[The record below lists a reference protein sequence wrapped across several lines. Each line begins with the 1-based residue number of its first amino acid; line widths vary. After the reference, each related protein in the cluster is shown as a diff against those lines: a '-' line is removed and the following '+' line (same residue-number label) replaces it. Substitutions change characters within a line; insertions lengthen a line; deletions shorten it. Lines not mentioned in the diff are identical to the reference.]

1 MQAETARMRPSVAP
15 GQAACGLAL
24 LLWLGLAFAGPA
36 AHAQPAGPSKPA
48 ASGTANGKR
57 AAPAALSEPR
67 PRWSDLTPR
76 QQQSLTP
83 LAAHWASLSEG
94 QKRKWLAISHNY
106 PTMPPAEQ
114 AKLRSR
120 MTEWVSLSPQQ
131 RSQARLNFAETKTLS
146 TDEKNAKWEAYQA
159 LSPEERQKLAAN
171 ANASGKPTGA
181 ATAVKPVSRQ
191 KLATVPTAR
200 PSPKA
205 PPKIAVAPYQVDHNT
220 LLPQPLQPMPMPAQ
234 TPPPSR

>member
-1 MQAETARMRPSVAP
+1 MLAENARMLRFPAQ
-15 GQAACGLAL
+15 GLGACGLAL

-36 AHAQPAGPSKPA
+36 AHAQPAGPAKPA
-48 ASGTANGKR
+48 SGAANANGKR
-57 AAPAALSEPR
+57 AVPAALSEPR
-67 PRWSDLTPR
+67 PLWSELTPR

-106 PTMPPAEQ
+106 PAMPPAEQ

-120 MTEWVSLSPQQ
+120 MTDWVNLSPQQ

-159 LSPEERQKLAAN
+159 LSAEEKQKLADKAN
-171 ANASGKPTGA
+171 GKPTGA
-181 ATAVKPVSRQ
+181 ATAIKPVSRQ

-200 PSPKA
+200 PSPKV

-220 LLPQPLQPMPMPAQ
+220 LLPQPLQPMPMPA
-234 TPPPSR
+234 PSR